1 MTTPT
6 TTIFF
11 YDMSGSTCG
20 ICQYHDL
27 SLKIYNEQVKNNN
40 HVIVGWDDKFKILD
54 DNTYIYMCK
63 NQKGYGGTLTSQ
75 IGKYLSTLNTTNSL
89 ELIII
94 TDGQV
99 DIGDIAKCDSYV
111 SNLKLDI
118 KKVKAYVSSSRNPN
132 CSVFAPFMRGS
143 WDCEIFHDNQ
153 YSNEIKSIYSLNQ
166 KERFKLMEIVKTATT
181 EEEINAVFNKL
192 IDMVTSI
199 TMGKSAG
206 DSNLRNDI
214 LIMANRIKQN
224 VKSTLSKSIV
234 LEAFEKELLVNK
246 SVGIQTAQNLH
257 KFYKD
262 SFNGN
267 DFQSKINTLLQMCDG
282 KLSHMFDPTQ
292 IRSQALNRATV
303 QTNNVTTEQM
313 NEINDIPTNMKPIDC
328 PIMLSDSPNIV
339 LMIKSGTPIFEQIE
353 KKTQDSIMLNTFYTF
368 SSQECRDLIKQRLD
382 HYMSLEAYNLLE
394 STKSPMTNSNLCGCL
409 VLGTD
414 PLSVKATNYTIG
426 QMVLGKSGIIGNADI
441 WFYTIYNLVKSGDI
455 PWLSDILPNLEAQM
469 KYRLF
474 NSKCT
479 LSMSGLVQHVQLKS
493 TFANS
498 LYFTLMQPLFIK
510 NKEESSFQNFSGS
523 VQHMLSLLNLCDYK
537 FENENLY
544 KYFKIINICS
554 RLVYDVKQLHIEQFH
569 NKYDA
574 LFYPYYQV
582 KLEKLSPEYK
592 DYVLQNN
599 AYYEFVPF
607 DSFQYEIPQYAQ
619 NFTDEEKVLY
629 YNLSKIIKS
638 ESITTFSLD
647 IDIDNLEYFYKVPTK
662 RENSWKLYD
671 YTSIKNDIS
680 VICRKT
686 MRPWTYVGNT
696 HWKDDFLNMYNSTN
710 KMKKTDVFSDTP
722 ERRPLGQVF
731 SGVKYYTEF
740 VTRFGIYPNIDDL
753 IIYCYNIVKNSQY
766 AHYALPCM
774 EFMNNIIN
782 MYEFTKDISV
792 VEFVN
797 LYEKSRNRDVRL
809 YMETTS
815 DNVNNNI
822 LQNLNLDKIIM

>member
-11 YDMSGSTCG
+11 HDMSGSTG
-20 ICQYHDL
+20 GVRQYHDL
-27 SLKIYNEQVKNNN
+27 SLKIYNEKVKNNT
-40 HVIVGWDDKFKILD
+40 HVIVGWDNEYKVFD
-54 DNTYIYMCK
+54 DNTYINMCT
-63 NQKGYGGTLTSQ
+63 NRKGYGGTLTSQ
-75 IGKYLSTLNTTNSL
+75 IGKYLSTLNSTNSF

-94 TDGQV
+94 TDGEV
-99 DIGDIAKCDSYV
+99 DIGDISRCDSYV

-118 KKVKAYVSSSRNPN
+118 KKVTAYVSSTRNPN

-153 YSNEIKSIYSLNQ
+153 YGYSNEIKSIYSLNQ
-166 KERFKLMEIVKTATT
+166 KERIKLMEVVKTATT
-181 EEEINAVFNKL
+181 EEEINDVFDKL

-199 TMGKSAG
+199 TMGKSTG

-214 LIMANRIKQN
+214 LVMANRIKQN
-224 VKSTLSKSIV
+224 VKSKLSKSTQ
-234 LEAFEKELLVNK
+234 LEIFEKELTENK
-246 SVGIQTAQNLH
+246 SVSIQTAQNLH

-303 QTNNVTTEQM
+303 QTNNVTNEQM
-313 NEINDIPTNMKPIDC
+313 NEINDIPTNIKPIDC
-328 PIMLSDSPNIV
+328 PIMLDSSPNIV

-353 KKTQDSIMLNTFYTF
+353 KKTQDSIMLNTFYAHN
-368 SSQECRDLIKQRLD
+368 CRDLIKQRLD
-382 HYMSLEAYNLLE
+382 HYMSLEAYTALE
-394 STKSPMTNSNLCGCL
+394 TTKSPMTNSNLCGCL

-414 PLSVKATNYTIG
+414 PLSVKATNHTIG

-441 WFYTIYNLVKSGDI
+441 WFYTIYNLVKSGDL
-455 PWLSDILPNLEAQM
+455 PWLTDILPNLEAQM

-479 LSMSGLVQHVQLKS
+479 LSMSGLIPHVQLKS

-510 NKEESSFQNFSGS
+510 NKEESSFPNFSGS
-523 VQHMLSLLNLCDYK
+523 VQHILSLLELCDYK
-537 FENENLY
+537 FQNENLY

-554 RLVYDVKQLHIEQFH
+554 RLVYDVKQLHIEPFH

-574 LFYPYYQV
+574 LFQPYYQV
-582 KLEKLSPEYK
+582 KLEKLSQEYK
-592 DYVLQNN
+592 DYVIQNN
-599 AYYEFVPF
+599 VYYEFVPF
-607 DSFQYEIPQYAQ
+607 DHNECGIPQYAQ

-629 YNLSKIIKS
+629 YNLSKLIKS
-638 ESITTFSLD
+638 ENITTFNLD
-647 IDIDNLEYFYKVPTK
+647 IDIDNIQQFYKVPSK
-662 RENSWKLYD
+662 RQNSWKLYD
-671 YTSIKNDIS
+671 YSTVKKNNI

-686 MRPWTYVGNT
+686 MRPWSYIDNI
-696 HWKDDFLNMYNSTN
+696 HWKDCFINIYNSTN
-710 KMKKTDVFSDTP
+710 KMKKTDIFSDTP

-731 SGVKYYTEF
+731 TGTKYFAEF
-740 VTRFGIYPNIDDL
+740 VTRFGIYPNVDDL
-753 IIYCYNIVKNSQY
+753 ILYSYNTVKNSQY
-766 AHYALPCM
+766 AHYTLPCM
-774 EFMNNIIN
+774 EFMNNVIN
-782 MYEFTKDISV
+782 MYDFTKDVSIV
-792 VEFVN
+792 DFVN
-797 LYEKSRNRDVRL
+797 LYEKSRNRDDRIH
-809 YMETTS
+809 METTS
-815 DNVNNNI
+815 DNVNI
-822 LQNLNLDKIIM
+822 LKTQNLY

>member
-1 MTTPT
+1 MT

-11 YDMSGSTCG
+11 HDMSGSTG
-20 ICQYHDL
+20 GVRKYHDL
-27 SLKIYNEQVKNNN
+27 SLKIYNEQVKNKD
-40 HVIVGWDDKFKILD
+40 HIIVGWDDKYKVFD
-54 DNTYIYMCK
+54 DNTYINMCK
-63 NQKGYGGTLTSQ
+63 TMRGYEGTLTSQ

-99 DIGDIAKCDSYV
+99 DIGDISRCDSYV

-118 KKVKAYVSSSRNPN
+118 KKVKAYVSSRSSPN

-153 YSNEIKSIYSLNQ
+153 FSNEIKSIYSLNQ
-166 KERFKLMEIVKTATT
+166 KERNQLMEIVKTATT
-181 EEEINAVFNKL
+181 EEEINAVFDKL

-199 TMGKSAG
+199 TMGKTTG

-214 LIMANRIKQN
+214 LVMANRIKQN
-224 VKSTLSKSIV
+224 VKSKLSKSV
-234 LEAFEKELLVNK
+234 FLEAFEKELLENN
-246 SVGIQTAQNLH
+246 SVDIQAAQNLY

-262 SFNGN
+262 SFNN
-267 DFQSKINTLLQMCDG
+267 NAFQYKINTLLQMCDG

-292 IRSQALNRATV
+292 IRSQALNRVTT
-303 QTNNVTTEQM
+303 QTNNVTNEQM
-313 NEINDIPTNMKPIDC
+313 NEINDIPTDMKPVDC
-328 PIMLSDSPNIV
+328 PIMLDSSPNMV
-339 LMIKSGTPIFEQIE
+339 LLIKSGTPIFEQIE
-353 KKTQDSIMLNTFYTF
+353 KKTQDSIMLNTFYTYNA
-368 SSQECRDLIKQRLD
+368 QECRVLIKQCLD
-382 HYMSLEAYNLLE
+382 HYMSLEAYIALE
-394 STKSPMTNSNLCGCL
+394 TTRSPMTNSNLCGCL

-414 PLSVKATNYTIG
+414 PLSVKATNHTIG

-441 WFYTIYNLVKSGDI
+441 WFYTIYNLVKSGEL
-455 PWLSDILPNLEAQM
+455 PWLNDILPNLEAQM
-469 KYRLF
+469 KYRLL
-474 NSKCT
+474 NSCCT

-493 TFANS
+493 TLANS

-510 NKEESSFQNFSGS
+510 NKEESSFPNFSGS
-523 VQHMLSLLNLCDYK
+523 AQHMLNLLSLCDYK
-537 FENENLY
+537 FQNDNLY

-574 LFYPYYQV
+574 LFHPYYQV

-607 DSFQYEIPQYAQ
+607 DHIECGIPEYAQ
-619 NFTDEEKVLY
+619 KFTNEEKVLY
-629 YNLSKIIKS
+629 YKLSKIIKS

-647 IDIDNLEYFYKVPTK
+647 IDVDNLEQFYKVPSK
-662 RENSWKLYD
+662 REKSWKLYD
-671 YTSIKNDIS
+671 YSTVKDDDA

-696 HWKDDFLNMYNSTN
+696 HWKDSFINTFNSTN
-710 KMKKTDVFSDTP
+710 KMKKSDIFSDTP

-731 SGVKYYTEF
+731 SGVKYYAEF
-740 VTRFGIYPNIDDL
+740 VIRFGIYPNVDDL
-753 IIYCYNIVKNSQY
+753 ILYCYNTVKNSQY
-766 AHYALPCM
+766 KHYALPLM

-782 MYEFTKDISV
+782 MYEFTKEISV
-792 VEFVN
+792 VDFVN
-797 LYEKSRNRDVRL
+797 LYERSRNSDNRL
-809 YMETTS
+809 YMETNS
-815 DNVNNNI
+815 DNAI
-822 LQNLNLDKIIM
+822 KNLNLDKIIICK